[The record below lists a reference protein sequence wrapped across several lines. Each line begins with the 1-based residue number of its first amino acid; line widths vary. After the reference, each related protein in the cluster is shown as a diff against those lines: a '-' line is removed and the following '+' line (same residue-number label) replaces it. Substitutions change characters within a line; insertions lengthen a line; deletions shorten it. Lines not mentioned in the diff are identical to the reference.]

1 MTDLN
6 IDNNPA
12 PKTIGTPGMASESP
26 FDLVDYLGQKLN
38 PAIAITGVVARNFGG
53 EFNDGER
60 ASGADLFKSLEHAL
74 RLISDAV
81 GKVQERDDEA
91 AYPFVRPL
99 REAMALLNVLVT
111 MNQSPPLEGCMGE
124 YDIAEYLYAV
134 LACLEDAKTRL
145 DGWWDDVRSVPPLTH

>member
-6 IDNNPA
+6 IDNNPTT
-12 PKTIGTPGMASESP
+12 KTIGTPDMEGESLL
-26 FDLVDYLGQKLN
+26 DLVDYLGRKLA
-38 PAIAITGVVARNFGG
+38 PAIAITSVVMRNFGG
-53 EFNDGER
+53 EFTAGER
-60 ASGADLFKSLEHAL
+60 APGADLFKSLEHAS

-99 REAMALLNVLVT
+99 HEAIALLNVLVT
-111 MNQSPPLEGCMGE
+111 MNQSSPPLEGCMGE

-145 DGWWDDVRSVPPLTH
+145 DGWDFRAAPPLVH